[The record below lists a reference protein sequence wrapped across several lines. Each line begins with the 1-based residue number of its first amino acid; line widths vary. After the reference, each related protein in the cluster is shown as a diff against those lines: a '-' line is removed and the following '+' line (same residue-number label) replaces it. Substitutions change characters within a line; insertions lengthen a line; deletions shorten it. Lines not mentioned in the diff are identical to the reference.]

1 MNNEYRCTVLL
12 ISYNHCKT
20 IARAIESVLE
30 QKSKYAFKIYA
41 FDDGSTDGTKEII
54 KRYAKK
60 YPNIIFPHIS
70 EKNHGAQTN
79 YWNAFSSV
87 DTDYCILLEGDDFYC
102 NPKKIE
108 LQIDALEEHTD
119 CSFCGHDTYLFSEGE
134 SFREYQEG
142 SRAMTASLLK
152 TKSLFTY
159 DDFFPVTTGGYIPYG
174 SARMIRSSAMKLDTV
189 KYKEAFLF
197 DFAQF
202 YYLLLQGN
210 YYYIDMPMSTYVRT
224 GSGVC
229 SGKSPV
235 VFLNDFIQSAIDL
248 NKQTDNVI
256 ADKIYSDCML
266 QISFRLQLYANS
278 EIALFNSARVEKNR
292 MLTQS
297 DIKDNKDDHLFVL
310 QSQFDQ
316 DCFYYLCN
324 GGLGHTLFLCSIKS
338 ALEER
343 LKGKVILLVVKEQA
357 FIPRAFDC
365 EYMCVELRNVN
376 LYSIVNQT
384 PNPERGKVYV
394 THPFTHPEAVNYY
407 RPIHGLY
414 STVRYKPWLLKYYL
428 LNENVELTYPKAE
441 TSLPKR
447 LKKKLE
453 VFGDIDKIVL
463 FFPEA
468 HTISRIAKRVW
479 NKKAQELTEQGLT
492 VLSCVQ
498 NKDNVVKGTSYI
510 DLTAEEAFRV
520 GMLCHSVYCLRNGMA
535 DLLAARGKNL
545 HVLYPSHETFFIYS
559 INCILGRNDI
569 DEEIVLYT
577 DPNASPLPS
586 PFPNIPVEPEV
597 LPPIAQP
604 MRAYFLGVF
613 PVPQWVYRFY
623 QNHKPALQR
632 FKGLVKWRPQTK

>member
-1 MNNEYRCTVLL
+1 MNKQYQCTVLL
-12 ISYNHCKT
+12 ISYNHCRT

-30 QKSKYAFKIYA
+30 QKSKYNFKIHA
-41 FDDGSTDGTKEII
+41 FDDGSVDGTKDII
-54 KRYAKK
+54 RKYANK
-60 YPNIIFPHIS
+60 YPDIIFPFIS
-70 EKNHGAQTN
+70 KNNQGAQAN

-108 LQIDALEEHTD
+108 LQIDALEAHPD

-134 SFREYQEG
+134 AFREYQEG
-142 SRAMTASLLK
+142 SRAMTATILK

-159 DDFFPVTTGGYIPYG
+159 DDFFPINTGGYIPYG

-235 VFLNDFIQSAIDL
+235 VFLNDFIQAAIDF
-248 NKQTDNVI
+248 NKQTNNVI
-256 ADKIYSDCML
+256 ADKIYSDCLL

-278 EIALFNSARVEKNR
+278 QTAIFNSARKLKLADKAEHTQ
-292 MLTQS
+292 MLTQA
-297 DIKDNKDDHLFVL
+297 DIKDNKDDHLLVL
-310 QSQFDQ
+310 QGGFDTES
-316 DCFYYLCN
+316 FYYLCN
-324 GGLGHTLFLCSIKS
+324 GGLGHTAFLCSIKD

-343 LKGKVILLVVKEQA
+343 LKGKVVFLVVKEQA
-357 FIPRAFDC
+357 FIPKAFDC
-365 EYMCVELRNVN
+365 EFMIVELRNVN
-376 LYSIVNQT
+376 LGSIVNQT

-394 THPFTHPEAVNYY
+394 THPFTHPESVNYF
-407 RPIHGLY
+407 RPVHGLY
-414 STVRYKPWLLKYYL
+414 STVRYKPWLLRYYL
-428 LNENVELTYPKAE
+428 LNDRTTLAYPKSE
-441 TSLPKR
+441 QTLPKR
-447 LKKKLE
+447 LAKKLE

-468 HTISRIAKRVW
+468 HTISGIAKRVW
-479 NKKAQELTEQGLT
+479 AKKADELAEEGLI

-498 NKDNVVKGTSYI
+498 DKSNVIKDTSFV

-520 GMLCHSVYCLRNGMA
+520 GMLCHSVYCLRNGIA
-535 DLLAARGKNL
+535 ELLAARGKDL
-545 HVLYPSHETFFIYS
+545 HVFYPSHETFFIYS
-559 INCILGRNDI
+559 INSMLGRNDI
-569 DEEIVLYT
+569 NEEIVLYK
-577 DPNASPLPS
+577 DPNATPLPS
-586 PFPNIPVEPEV
+586 PFQVQQS
-597 LPPIAQP
+597 LPPQK
-604 MRAYFLGVF
+604 AYFLGVF
-613 PVPQWVYRFY
+613 PVPQFVYRFY
-623 QNHKPALQR
+623 KKHKTKLQK
-632 FKGLVKWRPQTK
+632 FKGLVKWRTKTH